1 MKRTSFSGWLSQALW
16 LIGREPL
23 VWIGY
28 MLVIGLLLGVGRVSL
43 ALGVFLSVTSLF
55 VGVGVAKYTD
65 LKSSAGHS
73 VSLYWAI
80 SKSLPLA
87 VLAALSIVLCWFV
100 FRLAANI
107 YSEEWEKIAQFFYYW
122 ELTPENMDDK
132 SLRQLAGWL
141 YSSAIVALI
150 FVLLMLT
157 TFASW
162 FSYPLMLF
170 KSYTWS
176 QAKEQG
182 NKAVTRHL
190 SAIYK
195 LLGFVFAAVF
205 IGGGMMPLLTP
216 VLYALV
222 STLMYVSYQTIFEPG

>member
-1 MKRTSFSGWLSQALW
+1 VKRTSFSGWLSQALW

>member
-1 MKRTSFSGWLSQALW
+1 VKRTSFSGWLSQALW
-16 LIGREPL
+16 LISRAPSI
-23 VWIGY
+23 WIGY
-28 MLVIGLLLGVGRVSL
+28 TLFIGLLLGAGRMSL
-43 ALGVFLSVTSLF
+43 ALGVVLSVTSLF

-65 LKSSAGHS
+65 LKSSDGHS

-87 VLAALSIVLCWFV
+87 LLAALSIVFCWFV
-100 FRLAANI
+100 FRLIANI
-107 YSEEWEKIAQFFYYW
+107 YNEEWEKIAQFFFYW
-122 ELTPENMDDK
+122 EFTPENMEDK
-132 SLRQLAGWL
+132 SWRQLTGWL

-170 KSYTWS
+170 KNYTWS

-182 NKAVTRHL
+182 NKAVTKHQN
-190 SAIYK
+190 AMYK
-195 LLGFVFAAVF
+195 LLGFLFAVVF

-216 VLYALV
+216 VLYVLV
-222 STLMYVSYQTIFEPG
+222 STLMYVSYQTIFDSD

>member
-1 MKRTSFSGWLSQALW
+1 VKRTSFSGWLSQALW

-55 VGVGVAKYTD
+55 VGVGIAKYTD

-170 KSYTWS
+170 KNHTWS

-205 IGGGMMPLLTP
+205 VGAGVMPLLTP
-216 VLYALV
+216 VLYVLV
-222 STLMYVSYQTIFEPG
+222 STLMYVSYQTIFDPG

>member
-1 MKRTSFSGWLSQALW
+1 VKRTSFSGWLSQALW

-23 VWIGY
+23 VWLGY

-43 ALGVFLSVTSLF
+43 ALGVFLAVTSLF

-87 VLAALSIVLCWFV
+87 VLAALSVVLCWFV

>member
-1 MKRTSFSGWLSQALW
+1 MKRTSFSGWLSQAFW

-28 MLVIGLLLGVGRVSL
+28 MLVTGLLLGVGRVSL
-43 ALGVFLSVTSLF
+43 ALGVFLAVASLF

>member
-1 MKRTSFSGWLSQALW
+1 VKRTSFSGWLSQALW

-23 VWIGY
+23 VWLGY

-43 ALGVFLSVTSLF
+43 ALGVFLAVTSLF

-132 SLRQLAGWL
+132 SLRQLTGWL

>member
-1 MKRTSFSGWLSQALW
+1 VKRTSFSGWLSQALW

-23 VWIGY
+23 VWLGY

-43 ALGVFLSVTSLF
+43 ALGVFLAVTSLF

-170 KSYTWS
+170 KNHTWS

-205 IGGGMMPLLTP
+205 VGAGVMPLLTP
-216 VLYALV
+216 VLYVLV
-222 STLMYVSYQTIFEPG
+222 STLMYVSYQTIFDPG

>member
-1 MKRTSFSGWLSQALW
+1 VKRTSFSGWFSQALW

-100 FRLAANI
+100 FRLAVNI